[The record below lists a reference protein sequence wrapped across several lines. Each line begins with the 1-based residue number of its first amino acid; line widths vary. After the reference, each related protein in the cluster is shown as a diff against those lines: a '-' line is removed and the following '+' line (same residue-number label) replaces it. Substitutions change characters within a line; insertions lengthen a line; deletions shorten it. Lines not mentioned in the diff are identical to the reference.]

1 MPTTFMMEQASARI
15 CCKNGDLTLV
25 GKAPEAG
32 RGDFDWAVKC
42 EDRQFTCRQRI
53 VEHEAIVSCE
63 SDDGD
68 ESRIN
73 EGCSPPAEDGE
84 DFGVGTVL
92 KCSSVLRPFLG
103 ESASSGTETISENH
117 HSEETQDEFNPLA
130 SGKLSVVPMLD
141 SRLPHAY
148 PARASVYRIHGTVQL
163 VVQIRDDG
171 SVREVQVAKSPSA
184 ILSRAAAN
192 EMCHARFT
200 PARDKQ
206 GKAVDVVRAYRY
218 RYILESR

>member
-1 MPTTFMMEQASARI
+1 MMEQASARI

-32 RGDFDWAVKC
+32 RGDFDWNVKC

-53 VEHEAIVSCE
+53 IGHKAIVSCE

-68 ESRIN
+68 ESRLT
-73 EGCSPPAEDGE
+73 EGCTTSADE

-92 KCSSVLRPFLG
+92 KCPGEPRQLLV
-103 ESASSGTETISENH
+103 ESAPSGTETISENH

-206 GKAVDVVRAYRY
+206 GKAVDVVIAYRY